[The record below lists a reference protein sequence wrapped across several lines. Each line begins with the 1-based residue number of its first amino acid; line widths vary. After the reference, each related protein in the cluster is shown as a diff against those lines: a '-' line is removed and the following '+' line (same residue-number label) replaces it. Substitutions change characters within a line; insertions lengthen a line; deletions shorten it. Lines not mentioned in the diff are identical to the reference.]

1 MNNNDLLDILTCAI
15 VVLDERLCITY
26 MNQSG
31 EMLFGQSKQRVTGES
46 IDQLLHGDELMGYL
60 RLAQQEYEA
69 QSIRECPVELV
80 HSEPII
86 VDCMVTPMNAHDRHN
101 HLLLEIHRVDRK
113 LRIVRE
119 EQFINQQQAA
129 RELVRGIAHEIKNP
143 LGGLRG
149 AAQLLESELDVPE
162 LKEYTQII
170 ISEADRLKNLVN
182 GMLGPSK
189 LPHAEAVNIHEVLEH
204 VRHLVS
210 TDLPP
215 GMQITRDYDPSIPE
229 FMGDRDQMVQ
239 VVLNIVSNA
248 VQALNG
254 HGMIELHTRIQRQFT
269 IQQVRYRH
277 VLKVDICDN
286 GPGIPEGLRDK
297 IFLPMVSGHT
307 EGSGL
312 GLAIAQSLVR
322 RHKGLVQCESVPG
335 RTCFS
340 ILIPLE

>member
-1 MNNNDLLDILTCAI
+1 MNKNDLLDILTCAI
-15 VVLDERLCITY
+15 VVLDEEMRILY
-26 MNQSG
+26 LNQSG
-31 EMLFGQSKQRVTGES
+31 EMLFGQSKQRVSGEPVG
-46 IDQLLHGDELMGYL
+46 QLMRSEELAGYL
-60 RLAQQEYEA
+60 QLVLSEHEP
-69 QSIRECPVELV
+69 QSIRECPIELP
-80 HSEPII
+80 HGEPMI
-86 VDCMVTPMNAHDRHN
+86 VDCMVTAMPAHDKQN

-119 EQFINQQQAA
+119 EQVITQQQAA

-182 GMLGPSK
+182 GMLGPSR
-189 LPHAEAVNIHEVLEH
+189 LPHAEPVNIHEVLEH

-210 TDLPP
+210 TDLPHHI
-215 GMQITRDYDPSIPE
+215 QIFRDYDPSIPE
-229 FMGDRDQMVQ
+229 FLGDRDQMVQ

-248 VQALNG
+248 VQALAG
-254 HGMIELHTRIQRQFT
+254 HGTIELHTRIQRQFT

-286 GPGIPEGLRDK
+286 GPGVPEHLRDK

-322 RHKGLVQCESVPG
+322 RHKGLVQCESMPG